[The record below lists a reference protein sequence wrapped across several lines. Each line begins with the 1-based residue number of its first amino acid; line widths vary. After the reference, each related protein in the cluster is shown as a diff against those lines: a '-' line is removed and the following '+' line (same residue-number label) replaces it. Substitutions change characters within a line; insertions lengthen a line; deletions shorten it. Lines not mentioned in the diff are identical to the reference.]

1 MLGWTLDL
9 LFGREI
15 EQMITLRDVEMLSER
30 LARFKGRART
40 DANAWIPE
48 VYRYTTT
55 SHNVCGCLS
64 SVGKPCLIASRDNPL
79 LFLPCGLAVTLLH
92 RVKGAEATAVARWR
106 GGWR

>member
-48 VYRYTTT
+48 VYR
-55 SHNVCGCLS
+55 
-64 SVGKPCLIASRDNPL
+64 
-79 LFLPCGLAVTLLH
+79 
-92 RVKGAEATAVARWR
+92 
-106 GGWR
+106 

>member
-1 MLGWTLDL
+1 VVATPVDL
-9 LFGREI
+9 AQL
-15 EQMITLRDVEMLSER
+15 ITVS
-30 LARFKGRART
+30 KPIIRARY
-40 DANAWIPE
+40 DFEEASEPGLGFVVDRWLGRIRAP
-48 VYRYTTT
+48 RRTTT

-92 RVKGAEATAVARWR
+92 RVEGAEATAVARWR